1 MTRLLTLSFVAL
13 WLSAAIAQTIP
24 PTARLTAAATDSQ
37 QPLPDIPTLM
47 HEVEAHQRLAESVEK
62 DYIFREES
70 TLNERNSNGSLKKT
84 EHRTYEIFWIGGVRL
99 VRLVRKDGK
108 DLAPNE
114 LKKENDRLDKEV
126 LKARERREKAETNGK
141 ETDSRGREEVTVS
154 RILELGTFSK
164 PRRENVNGRPTIL
177 VDYAGNP
184 GAKTRNPG
192 EAAMKLL
199 SGTIWVDETDRT
211 IQHAEGHFTND
222 FKIGAGLVASIR
234 KDTSFKWTSVRINEE
249 VWLLSTLDAQG
260 QARFLLFFSLNGD
273 AHIHAGDYRKF
284 KATST
289 IMPDTQGAAST
300 DQPLA
305 TPPSI
310 PLQSGSQEK

>member
-1 MTRLLTLSFVAL
+1 MTRLLTLSSVAL
-13 WLSAAIAQTIP
+13 FLSAAIAQTIP
-24 PTARLTAAATDSQ
+24 ATPVVNVAVTDSQ

-47 HEVEAHQRLAESVEK
+47 HEVEAHQRSAELVEK
-62 DYIFREES
+62 DYIFREDS
-70 TLNERNSNGSLKKT
+70 TLNERTSNGSLKKA
-84 EHRTYEIFWIGGVRL
+84 EQRTYEIFWISGVRL
-99 VRLVRKDGK
+99 ARLVRKDGK
-108 DLAPNE
+108 DLPPDE

-126 LKARERREKAETNGK
+126 LKARERREKADTKGK
-141 ETDSRGREEVTVS
+141 ETDSHGREEVTVS
-154 RILELGTFSK
+154 RILELGTFSN

-177 VDYAGNP
+177 IDYAGNP
-184 GAKTRNPG
+184 SAKTRNPG
-192 EAAMKLL
+192 EAAIKLL
-199 SGTIWVDETDRT
+199 SGTVWVDEKDRN

-273 AHIHAGDYRKF
+273 AHIHASDYRKF

-289 IMPDTQGAAST
+289 IMPTTQGATSTEQLPAS
-300 DQPLA
+300 PPV
-305 TPPSI
+305 TPP
-310 PLQSGSQEK
+310 Q